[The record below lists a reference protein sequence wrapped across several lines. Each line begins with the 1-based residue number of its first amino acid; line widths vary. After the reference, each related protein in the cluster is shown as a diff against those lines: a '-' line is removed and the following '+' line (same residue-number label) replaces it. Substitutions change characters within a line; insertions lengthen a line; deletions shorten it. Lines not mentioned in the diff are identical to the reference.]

1 MANYFAIKMKKNS
14 FKIAISS
21 LLIFTLCFL
30 TVFIPNTEA
39 ATKYTYVANGEKD
52 ILGFK
57 ISGITQKEDCDTIE
71 LNLTATKN
79 VVEFTTYQK
88 VLYNEKQYSSG
99 NYSID
104 KTRKVKFTYDADG
117 GQKVLP
123 IIIYLTRIEST
134 SCPLSIRYLDD
145 GELIEEVS
153 LTLTASFYGSQANDL
168 RESKKNYSG
177 TLIQENVVVNRPND
191 PTTAPTE
198 KPTEKPTEAPKPTN
212 PKPTEAPKPTTPK
225 PTTPKPVNPK
235 PTVEPTEAPTEKNE
249 INLPIINEGSTEST
263 EPTEVTTDPTE
274 PTTELIVEPETESG
288 IIEETYES
296 DTEPTEPEIVAPTEP
311 DDEGILDFIKNIDK
325 TYIIIAIA
333 IIILLIIL
341 VVVLIIIFS
350 TKKKKNDVP
359 PLPPTQPMNPIPSY
373 IPTDDMI
380 ISDGSDISDDF
391 DENNTFDT
399 NTPIEETNDEDSITE
414 EEIIS
419 ENLEEAIEEPA
430 VEIPVVEELE
440 TVEEEVE
447 EEQPKEN
454 DVPLIT
460 DEFEQLLQS
469 SIPKEELD
477 ALRKELA
484 ETGSVEDDYSD
495 IVQ

>member
-1 MANYFAIKMKKNS
+1 MANSFAIKMKKKS
-14 FKIAISS
+14 FKIIISS

-104 KTRKVKFTYDADG
+104 KTRNVKFVYNADS

-134 SCPLSIRYLDD
+134 SCPFTIRYLDN

-153 LTLTASFYGSQANDL
+153 LTLTASFYGNQANEL
-168 RESKKNYSG
+168 RENNKNYSG
-177 TLIQENVVVNRPND
+177 TLVQENVVVNRPND
-191 PTTAPTE
+191 PTTAPTDAPKPTTPKPTE
-198 KPTEKPTEAPKPTN
+198 KPTEKPTT
-212 PKPTEAPKPTTPK
+212 PKPTTPK
-225 PTTPKPVNPK
+225 PTTPKPTTPK
-235 PTVEPTEAPTEKNE
+235 PTVEPTETPTINNE
-249 INLPIINEGSTEST
+249 IDLPIVNENNVDNT
-263 EPTEVTTDPTE
+263 EPTETITDPTE
-274 PTTELIVEPETESG
+274 PTTEIVIEPETEF
-288 IIEETYES
+288 IEETYEP
-296 DTEPTEPEIVAPTEP
+296 EPTVPEITAPTEP
-311 DDEGILDFIKNIDK
+311 DDKSILDFIKNIDK

-419 ENLEEAIEEPA
+419 ENLEEVIEEPA

-477 ALRKELA
+477 ALKKELE
-484 ETGSVEDDYSD
+484 ETGSIEDDYSD